1 MKKLL
6 VLILALI
13 MFCACGVTEEPEIPE
28 ETENLLGEDSR
39 ILKDCIYKSAD
50 EKYGVHRDGAVLI
63 EAEYDVFETVGQIG
77 GKTFY
82 ALGKTEGTK
91 PYLVWNDDGITTG
104 TGETEKILYDIFDSE
119 GIMLLS
125 FPVDDFVRY
134 DKETLFVSSSGSF
147 YSYTFSDEGVIT
159 EEKTSLSGFS
169 L

>member
-1 MKKLL
+1 MPL
-6 VLILALI
+6 
-13 MFCACGVTEEPEIPE
+13 E
-28 ETENLLGEDSR
+28 
-39 ILKDCIYKSAD
+39 
-50 EKYGVHRDGAVLI
+50 
-63 EAEYDVFETVGQIG
+63 
-77 GKTFY
+77 
-82 ALGKTEGTK
+82 KTEGTK